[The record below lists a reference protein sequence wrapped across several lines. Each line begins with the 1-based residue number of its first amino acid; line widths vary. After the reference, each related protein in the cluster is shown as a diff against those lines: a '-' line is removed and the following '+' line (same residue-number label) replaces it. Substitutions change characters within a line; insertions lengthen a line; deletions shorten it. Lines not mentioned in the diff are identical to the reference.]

1 MGLFYN
7 LRTLWKLLLGFGVV
21 CGIMSFIG
29 WLGVTKTAT
38 ISGLLSSLYER
49 ELVGVSEAKEANI
62 NILYVSRASRTA
74 LLETDPKIIQ
84 GIQHEIAG
92 HFEEFDKRMRTVAQT
107 VDGDDGHQ
115 ILTRI
120 QSTIPEYQTDINRCI
135 ELCVAGDSTGAK
147 TALEATRDKAEQ
159 IDADITALAKMKV
172 AQAKTAYESS
182 DAIYLSSRNMIL
194 GFAIGGVA
202 LGMLI
207 GYYIARIIAQ
217 PLIQAVNVLQRV
229 AQGDFTARLNLKTK
243 DEVGQLG
250 QALNDALSAIQT
262 TLVEARVVADN
273 VATAAQQ
280 LSSASEEISS
290 GAQEQASGLEETAS
304 SLEEITSTVKQNADN
319 AQQASQLAVS
329 AKEVAEKGGRI
340 VSDAVQGMSEINS
353 SSRRIADIIT
363 TIDEIAFQTN
373 LLALN
378 AAVEAARAGE
388 QGRGFAV
395 VAGEVRNLAQRSA
408 GAARE
413 IKVLI
418 QDSVQKVASGSD
430 LVNQSGEALEQIVT
444 SVKRVTDIVSE
455 IAAASREQTRGIEQ
469 VNTAVTQMDTVTQS
483 NASQTEELSSTAE
496 SLAGQAE
503 QLQGLVSK
511 FKLEEAVQRQS
522 PATTDKPF
530 KQSGKTNRN
539 ATSPKPLPAET
550 LTSQKSSFN
559 FDDEAEGQLVGAGAG
574 SGKNS
579 YDGFEE
585 F

>member
-29 WLGVTKTAT
+29 WLGISKTAT
-38 ISGLLSSLYER
+38 VNGLLNSLYER
-49 ELVGVSEAKEANI
+49 ELVGVSESKEANI
-62 NILYVSRASRTA
+62 NILYVGRAARTA
-74 LLETDPKIIQ
+74 LLETDTQILQDIKQQI
-84 GIQHEIAG
+84 EG
-92 HFEEFDKRMRTVAQT
+92 HFNEFDKRMRAVVPTIDTA
-107 VDGDDGHQ
+107 DGRQ
-115 ILTRI
+115 IVNRI
-120 QSTIPEYQTDINRCI
+120 QSTIPVYQTEINRCM
-135 ELCVAGDSTGAK
+135 ELCVAGDRPGAK
-147 TALEATRDKAEQ
+147 TILDVARPKADQ
-159 IDADITALAKMKV
+159 IDADINALAKMKV
-172 AQAKTAYESS
+172 SQAQTAYESS
-182 DAIYLSSRNMIL
+182 DAIYQSSRNVIL
-194 GFAIGGVA
+194 GFALGGVV

-217 PLIQAVNVLQRV
+217 PLVQAVHVLQRV
-229 AQGDFTARLNLKTK
+229 SQGDFTARLNLKTK

-250 QALNDALSAIQT
+250 QALNEALSAIQT
-262 TLVEARVVADN
+262 TLIEARVVADS

-511 FKLEEAVQRQS
+511 FKLEESVQRLSQPTTERPLKQPTRANRS
-522 PATTDKPF
+522 STPAKF
-530 KQSGKTNRN
+530 
-539 ATSPKPLPAET
+539 LPAET
-550 LTSQKSSFN
+550 HPSQKSNFN

-579 YDGFEE
+579 DDGFEE